1 MLIFILFPVLLVVL
15 YSITPLN
22 TGNNLTIYTIKFTL
36 EHYKR
41 FFVSMDYVI
50 SLYNSFKLAMFAT
63 IFTLILGYPIAY
75 ILANMKGKT
84 RNLLLFLMI
93 IPMWTNMLLRTY
105 AWQYI
110 IGRNGL
116 INVLIEKVNPLL
128 PFVIPKLEIMYTKPA
143 VILGMTYNY
152 LPFMILPIFSVLVKL
167 DKDVLNAAYDLGANK
182 FWAFIKVTLPLSI
195 PGVVSGVTMVFLPA
209 ATSFIIPSYL
219 GGGKEVLIGNIIEM
233 QFKGAANNPNYGSA
247 LSIILMIIIFGFT
260 GLFSLAS
267 KDESKGESLW

>member
-1 MLIFILFPVLLVVL
+1 M
-15 YSITPLN
+15 TPLN
-22 TGNNLTIYTIKFTL
+22 TGNSLSLYTIKFTL
-36 EHYKR
+36 ENYTR
-41 FFVSMDYVI
+41 FFVSSDYMI
-50 SLYNSFKLAMFAT
+50 ALYKSFKLAFIAT
-63 IFTLILGYPIAY
+63 LFTFVIGYPISF
-75 ILANMKGKT
+75 ILANMKGKR
-84 RNLLLFLMI
+84 RNIYLLLMV

-116 INVLIEKVNPLL
+116 INTWINKINQWL
-128 PFVIPKLEIMYTKPA
+128 PFVLPELNIMYTKTA

-167 DKDVLNAAYDLGANK
+167 DKDLLNAAYDLGANK
-182 FWAFIKVTLPLSI
+182 YWAFIKITLPLSL
-195 PGVVSGVTMVFLPA
+195 PGIVSGVTMVFLPA

-219 GGGKEVLIGNIIEM
+219 GGGKEMLIGNIIEL

-247 LSIILMIIIFGFT
+247 LSIILMIIIFSFT
-260 GLFSLAS
+260 GIFSIAS